1 MFEALGR
8 VIYRRRRWVVA
19 LAVVFVV
26 FAGVWGTG
34 VFGAMTGGGFEDPNS
49 ESSKASE
56 VAAQALGRN
65 GSDAVVLYRSD
76 DLTADDPAFRTAVDQ
91 SLAAVPSGVLAKTT
105 TFWGAGLPALVS
117 TDRHATYAV
126 LQFADGVDDEDA
138 IAAIRQDVHAPGL
151 TTQVGG
157 NAVVNQDINNR
168 VSSDIARAET
178 ISMPILLV
186 LLVLIF
192 GSFAAAS
199 LPLAIG
205 VTAIL
210 GAFTALRA
218 FALFTDVS
226 IFAVNIVTITG
237 LGLAIDYGLFVVSRF
252 REEIRKQPDVES
264 ALARTM
270 ATAGR
275 TVAVSGVT
283 VAISIAGLLI
293 FPQVFLRSMG
303 FGGMSA
309 VLIAMIAALTLLP
322 ALLGM
327 LGPKVDALSVRPW
340 LRRVLRRPPAVPA
353 DDTHG
358 FWYRLAHA
366 VMRRPV
372 LITLVFPGVLIA
384 RALPFLRV
392 QFGGIDV
399 RVLPADQESRIVT
412 ETIDRDFPPTPQGP
426 ITSILTPPD
435 DGD

>member
-8 VIYRRRRWVVA
+8 VMYRRRRWVVA
-19 LAVVFVV
+19 LAVAFVV

-34 VFGAMTGGGFEDPNS
+34 VFGAMTGGGFEDPGS
-49 ESSKASE
+49 ESSRAAE
-56 VAAQALGRN
+56 VAAQALGRDS
-65 GSDAVVLYRSD
+65 SDAVVLYRSEN
-76 DLTADDPAFRTAVDQ
+76 LTVDDPGFRTAVDQ
-91 SLAAVPSGVLAKTT
+91 SLAAVPADLLAQTT
-105 TFWGAGLPALVS
+105 TFFTTGFPALVS

-126 LQFADGVDDEDA
+126 LQFADGVDDADA
-138 IAAIRQDVHAPGL
+138 IAAIRADVHAPGL
-151 TTQVGG
+151 RTQVGG
-157 NAVVNQDINNR
+157 NAVVNQDINDR
-168 VSSDIARAET
+168 VSADIARAET

-186 LLVLIF
+186 LLVIIF

-237 LGLAIDYGLFVVSRF
+237 LGLAIDYGLFVVSPF
-252 REEIRKQPDVES
+252 REEMRKQPDVES
-264 ALARTM
+264 ARARTM
-270 ATAGR
+270 STAGR

-309 VLIAMIAALTLLP
+309 VLIAMVSALTLLP
-322 ALLGM
+322 ALLAM

-340 LRRVLRRPPAVPA
+340 LRRVFRRPIGAPPTENTGA
-353 DDTHG
+353 
-358 FWYRLAHA
+358 WYRLAHIL
-366 VMRRPV
+366 MRRPIV
-372 LITLVFPGVLIA
+372 FTVATVALLV
-384 RALPFLRV
+384 
-392 QFGGIDV
+392 
-399 RVLPADQESRIVT
+399 
-412 ETIDRDFPPTPQGP
+412 
-426 ITSILTPPD
+426 
-435 DGD
+435 